1 MHSMP
6 AISLH
11 PNSNWLAAQSLDN
24 QILIYSTEERFQ
36 LNKTKTFARFL
47 SHPMD
52 SMLCLEMV
60 RASVCFG
67 IGRLAKFDNL

>member
-24 QILIYSTEERFQ
+24 KILIYSTRERFQ
-36 LNKTKTFARFL
+36 LNKKKMLIYHLT
-47 SHPMD
+47 D
-52 SMLCLEMV
+52 SMLCLEIV
-60 RASVCFG
+60 RASVGFG
-67 IGRLAKFDNL
+67 IGRLAKFHEL